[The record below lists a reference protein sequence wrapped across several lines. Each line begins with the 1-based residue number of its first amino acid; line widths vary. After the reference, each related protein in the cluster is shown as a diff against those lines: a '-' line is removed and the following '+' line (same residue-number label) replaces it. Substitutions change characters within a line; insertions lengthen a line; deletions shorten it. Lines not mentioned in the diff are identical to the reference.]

1 MNAGGK
7 FGAIGD
13 VVDAVALLDEAGE
26 LRVYTSDEL
35 RFGYRETNIPD
46 PIVLWAAFRLQQV
59 DPVALRARVMEIMNY
74 KKGTQPLAENSAGC
88 MFRNPTPPGGERT
101 SAGKLIDE
109 AGLKGLKV
117 GGASISPRH
126 GNFVT
131 VERGT
136 RTADVLELVRR
147 VQARVKETHG
157 VELVR
162 EVVFWSRGGGDGES
176 R

>member
-1 MNAGGK
+1 
-7 FGAIGD
+7 
-13 VVDAVALLDEAGE
+13 
-26 LRVYTSDEL
+26 
-35 RFGYRETNIPD
+35 
-46 PIVLWAAFRLQQV
+46 
-59 DPVALRARVMEIMNY
+59 
-74 KKGTQPLAENSAGC
+74 